1 MTITISDTRVKI
13 LLDLLG
19 YSSLYP
25 PQELALSKGLL
36 EGKNLLITT
45 PTASGKT
52 LIAMMAA
59 IKIIEKGL
67 KVIYL
72 TPLRALATEKYH
84 DFRALEDLD
93 MRGRKIRVKIASS
106 DYNSSGKEVQDAD
119 VIVLTNEKMDS
130 LMRHGAEWISDVG
143 LFVADEVHLISER
156 ERGPTLEMM
165 LTTICKMYPK
175 SQILALSATVANS
188 DDIADWLKC
197 ELIESN
203 WRPTK
208 LVEGVYENG
217 NIRMNDGTSFKIVTS
232 VGVTS
237 AAIDIAID
245 SLKNG
250 GQALIFVETRKRA
263 FSLAAKAAEAVYKRI
278 DKSAREMALEISS
291 QILNKGDDTELTR
304 NLSHLLS
311 KGVGFH
317 HAGLGSSSR
326 DIVEESFKKG
336 VIKLLTATPTLAAG
350 VNLPARRIIL
360 ASILRYDAEYG
371 GNIPISV
378 LEYKQLSGR
387 AGRPQYDTF
396 GEAII
401 VAESGV
407 SAEDLYNHY
416 ILGSP
421 EPLRSQLMND
431 RSIRV
436 HLLST
441 IVRVPGIKKTE
452 IYHLFESTLFAKKY
466 QKNTV
471 VFKVD
476 AALSYLEN
484 EYFIKC
490 RNDRFVATDFGRKST
505 LLYIDPLTAVE
516 FRKAIGARECTTTRK
531 NNDGNDSHTLGFLH
545 IITTSADF
553 YPKLSLRKKD
563 FEELSSLIQQ
573 HGHELFYQ
581 ISEYDCSRSILA
593 LYEWIEETSDRM
605 ISDNVGVEPG
615 DMHRM
620 VEIGDWLAYSLYEV
634 AKLLKREDLLT
645 EIHDLRTR
653 IKYGVKEEL
662 IPIVALE
669 GIGRVRAR
677 ALYNAGLTDQR
688 KILQVSNSKLS
699 AISKIG
705 PTVAAKLKKQLKKIE
720 QEKSFRH
727 KHEIDRF

>member
-1 MTITISDTRVKI
+1 MTITISDSVIKS

-19 YSSLYP
+19 YSSFYP

-36 EGKNLLITT
+36 EGKNLLVST

-59 IKIIEKGL
+59 LKTIEKGL

-84 DFRALEDLD
+84 DFCALRSLD
-93 MRGRKIRVKIASS
+93 VAGKKIRVKIASS

-143 LFVADEVHLISER
+143 LFVVDEVHLIGER
-156 ERGPTLEMM
+156 ERGPTLEII
-165 LTTICKMYPK
+165 LTTICKMYRQ

-188 DDIADWLKC
+188 NDIADWLGC
-197 ELIESN
+197 ELVQSN

-208 LVEGVYENG
+208 LVEGVYDHG
-217 NIRMNDGTSFKIVTS
+217 NIRMNDGSRFKILSSGGATS
-232 VGVTS
+232 A

-250 GQALIFVETRKRA
+250 GQALIFAETRKRA
-263 FSLAAKAAEAVYKRI
+263 VSLAGKAAEAVYKSM
-278 DKSAREMALEISS
+278 DKSARERALELSS
-291 QILNKGDDTELTR
+291 QTLKKGDDTELTR

-317 HAGLGSSSR
+317 HAGLGPSIR
-326 DIVEESFKKG
+326 EIVEESFKKG
-336 VIKLLTATPTLAAG
+336 IIKLLTATPTLAAG

-360 ASILRYDAEYG
+360 TSILRYDTEYG

-387 AGRPQYDTF
+387 AGRPQYDNF

-401 VAESGV
+401 VAESGIN
-407 SAEDLYNHY
+407 ADDLYDQY
-416 ILGSP
+416 ILGRP
-421 EPLRSQLMND
+421 EPLRSQLMNE
-431 RSIRV
+431 RAIRV

-441 IVRVPGIKKTE
+441 ISRVPGIKKTE
-452 IYHLFESTLFAKKY
+452 IYHLFESTLFARNYKK
-466 QKNTV
+466 NSIG
-471 VFKVD
+471 FIVD
-476 AALSYLEN
+476 NALSYLQD
-484 EYFIKC
+484 EYLIKS
-490 RNDRFVATDFGRKST
+490 RNDRYVATDFGRKTT

-516 FRKAIGARECTTTRK
+516 FRKAINSLERTTSTITK
-531 NNDGNDSHTLGFLH
+531 NNGNSRHTLGFLH
-545 IITTSADF
+545 TITSSADF

-563 FEELSSLIQQ
+563 LEDLSSLLQQ
-573 HGHELFYQ
+573 HSHEFFYQ

-593 LYEWIEETSDRM
+593 LYEWIEESSDRV
-605 ISDNVGVEPG
+605 ISDRLGVEPG
-615 DMHRM
+615 DMYRI
-620 VEIGDWLAYSLYEV
+620 VEISSWLAYSLYEV

-645 EIHDLRTR
+645 EIHNLRTR
-653 IKYGVKEEL
+653 IKYGVREGL
-662 IPIVALE
+662 IPIVTLE
-669 GIGRVRAR
+669 GIGRIRAR
-677 ALYNAGLTDQR
+677 VLYDAGLTDPK
-688 KILQVSNSKLS
+688 KILQVSNSKLA
-699 AISKIG
+699 AIPKIG
-705 PTVAAKLKKQLKKIE
+705 PALAAKLKEQLNKMDQNKSLKYA
-720 QEKSFRH
+720 EK
-727 KHEIDRF
+727 